1 MMLFAAHYE
10 MPFDVVRDDIHKSV
24 KETVKQ
30 LRKRFAERPD
40 LKGLL
45 LSSYFLTYAIQS
57 QQFSKP
63 SLVTYLQL
71 VVSVRS

>member
-40 LKGLL
+40 LKG
-45 LSSYFLTYAIQS
+45 SASVICLTWFTPTN
-57 QQFSKP
+57 FSTRH
-63 SLVTYLQL
+63 L
-71 VVSVRS
+71 

>member
-1 MMLFAAHYE
+1 MRPYDVVFTAHYE

-45 LSSYFLTYAIQS
+45 LSSYFLTYVIQS

-63 SLVTYLQL
+63 SLVT
-71 VVSVRS
+71 VSCL